1 MLVRFRPSLIAWELR
16 AFGGRLLK
24 HRAHALLTVCLLQS
38 GELEAKI
45 QQLEADNVSLRAQ
58 LEDSA
63 TKVVQ
68 ALKESKAK
76 DAELQKLRSQL
87 EASEKQLAELS
98 SNMARAEGT
107 LHRAATLSG
116 LDEGVRQEFNEVCI
130 CPFRAS

>member
-1 MLVRFRPSLIAWELR
+1 MLFIAC
-16 AFGGRLLK
+16 
-24 HRAHALLTVCLLQS
+24 HMQS
-38 GELEAKI
+38 GELEEKI
-45 QQLEADNVSLRAQ
+45 KHLEADNVSLRAQ

-63 TKVVQ
+63 SKVVQ

-87 EASEKQLAELS
+87 QASEKQLTELS

-116 LDEGVRQEFNEVCI
+116 LDEGVRQEFNEVCAL
-130 CPFRAS
+130 RLSSELQ